1 MGTIA
6 LISPRLS
13 GRTLDSE
20 SGKLGSNPRA
30 DPSYGNKEDD
40 MSKVPY
46 TINVDSYI
54 CTELESIRKMLE
66 THDFSTLKAAVERI
80 QFHAT
85 AMEEALYR
93 YEGIKYKLKNKV
105 DDKDVNDAA
114 FRETALKVLKEL
126 DK

>member
-1 MGTIA
+1 
-6 LISPRLS
+6 
-13 GRTLDSE
+13 
-20 SGKLGSNPRA
+20 
-30 DPSYGNKEDD
+30 

-46 TINVDSYI
+46 TINVDRYI
-54 CTELESIRKMLE
+54 CTELDVIRKMLE
-66 THDFSTLKAAVERI
+66 THDFSMLKATVERI
-80 QFHAT
+80 QFHAS

-105 DDKDVNDAA
+105 DDKDVDDAA